1 MDAIAWTSPREASYR
16 KLLGDVVNML
26 YWLGSNNIG

>member
-1 MDAIAWTSPREASYR
+1 MDFSTRGFLS